1 MSLALLQIPDEF
13 IKSIQQ
19 PPTKKME
26 ETLEE
31 EELSVQAG
39 AIVLMEKKVF
49 FFVGGIGVS
58 VGGFWK
64 WDNQEAAQKEEKKA
78 PLWIY
83 IREDTPSQGK
93 VEKCLLRHRS
103 AIVIHYSKKKK

>member
-49 FFVGGIGVS
+49 FFCGRDWCERGGVLEVRQS
-58 VGGFWK
+58 RSSTK
-64 WDNQEAAQKEEKKA
+64 RREKGPA
-78 PLWIY
+78 VDLY
-83 IREDTPSQGK
+83 
-93 VEKCLLRHRS
+93 
-103 AIVIHYSKKKK
+103 